1 MKAKLLAMAFAALL
15 SLSFAA
21 SVLGATPEEMSG
33 MYGGD
38 FTIAVKDPALELNPK
53 LATDDASWNIID
65 LLYDSLGRMDPVTLE
80 VVPWVAESW
89 TVEGDDVTVVLK
101 PSAVWHD
108 GSAVTA
114 SDVEYTYEM
123 FYTGYSVNVVSPTE
137 AVFTFASGGGMFM
150 TEGLQKPL
158 VKSQDSS
165 PSQGCGAFELL
176 DRVAGDH
183 VTIGAYDGYF
193 EGRPYLDTIEF
204 IVYPDMDTAAV
215 DLMDQTIDMI
225 GWTLSSTDPTD
236 IRSNNKTI
244 LDQPHLAVVNN
255 PGFEFLYFGFNPID
269 ELTSEELRV
278 ALAMLVNKDL
288 YASVE
293 PNTFVTHSP
302 MTKYNGYWYST
313 SLVKYNAGYFFDAT
327 GRQSTN
333 YYAGLHEL
341 ERLGYFDRD
350 CDGWREAPD
359 GSSVSMTMLGPS
371 INDDLRKNTM
381 AMDYRVLLSNMDL
394 DITMSTT
401 GDPATFDIVLGMGE
415 LGLEP
420 SAIRDL
426 PMLAD
431 YTFGDLDAA
440 LDAADDALDRE
451 TRQMYVHEA
460 QNLISTHVP
469 FVPILMYDAIEA
481 YNRVTFT
488 GWVDMTGGINNF
500 WSFTDL
506 HMIRSG
512 SLTIS
517 VETSVAAVDS
527 GGNATVTVRVLDS
540 TGGSVEGANVEL
552 SADVGAFLLGTGT
565 TDSLGEFQTTFT
577 APAASDVADIEIMA
591 TTFLATYEGATA
603 STKITVHPVVSTL
616 MVTVGRQTSVLESGA
631 STTVTVVITDQDLI
645 PVDGCAVYM
654 VVDHAGA
661 TLGSPT
667 PVAGSPGQFT
677 ASFTGNV
684 TTDTSFKVTVTAV
697 KDGSETGTGFTNVL
711 VRSWGGVEPPQIE
724 KIESIPDVGILAMI
738 SVTLVALLVIAYR
751 RREH

>member
-1 MKAKLLAMAFAALL
+1 
-15 SLSFAA
+15 
-21 SVLGATPEEMSG
+21 
-33 MYGGD
+33 
-38 FTIAVKDPALELNPK
+38 
-53 LATDDASWNIID
+53 
-65 LLYDSLGRMDPVTLE
+65 
-80 VVPWVAESW
+80 
-89 TVEGDDVTVVLK
+89 
-101 PSAVWHD
+101 
-108 GSAVTA
+108 
-114 SDVEYTYEM
+114 
-123 FYTGYSVNVVSPTE
+123 
-137 AVFTFASGGGMFM
+137 
-150 TEGLQKPL
+150 
-158 VKSQDSS
+158 
-165 PSQGCGAFELL
+165 
-176 DRVAGDH
+176 
-183 VTIGAYDGYF
+183 
-193 EGRPYLDTIEF
+193 
-204 IVYPDMDTAAV
+204 
-215 DLMDQTIDMI
+215 
-225 GWTLSSTDPTD
+225 
-236 IRSNNKTI
+236 
-244 LDQPHLAVVNN
+244 
-255 PGFEFLYFGFNPID
+255 
-269 ELTSEELRV
+269 
-278 ALAMLVNKDL
+278 MLVNKDL

-313 SLVKYNAGYFFDAT
+313 SLVKYNAGYFYDIT

-350 CDGWREAPD
+350 CNGWREAPD

-371 INDDLRKNTM
+371 VTDDLRKNTM

-440 LDAADDALDRE
+440 LDAADNALDRE

-481 YNRVTFT
+481 YNRDTYT

-540 TGGSVEGANVEL
+540 TGGSMEGANVEL

-577 APAASDVADIEIMA
+577 APAASDVADIEITA

-645 PVDGCAVYM
+645 PVDGCTVYM

-667 PVAGSPGQFT
+667 PVTGSPGQFT

>member
-38 FTIAVKDPALELNPK
+38 FTIAVKDTSLELNPK

-65 LLYDSLGRMDPVTLE
+65 LLYDSLGRLDPVTLE

-89 TVEGDDVTVVLK
+89 TVEGDDVTIVLK
-101 PSAVWHD
+101 PTAVWHD

-114 SDVEYTYEM
+114 SDVEYTYET
-123 FYTGYSVNVVSPTE
+123 FYTGYSVSVTSPTE

-158 VKSQDSS
+158 VKSLDAN
-165 PSQGCGAFELL
+165 PLQGCGPFEFL

-204 IVYPDMDTAAV
+204 IVYSDMDTAAV

-236 IRSNNKTI
+236 IRSNNETI
-244 LDQPHLAVVNN
+244 LDQTHLAVVNN
-255 PGFEFLYFGFNPID
+255 PGFEFLYFGFNEID
-269 ELTSEELRV
+269 ELASEELRV
-278 ALAMLVNKDL
+278 ALAMFANKDL
-288 YASVE
+288 YAAVE

-302 MTKYNGYWYST
+302 MTKFNGYWHST
-313 SLVKYNAGYFFDAT
+313 SLTEYNAGYFYDIT

-359 GSSVSMTMLGPS
+359 GSTVSMTMLGPS
-371 INDDLRKNTM
+371 LNDDLRKNTI
-381 AMDYRVLLSNMDL
+381 ATDFTVLLSNMDL
-394 DITMSTT
+394 DITMSVT
-401 GDPATFDIVLGMGE
+401 GDPATFDVVVGVGE

-431 YTFGDLDAA
+431 YSFGDLNAA
-440 LDAADDALDRE
+440 LDAADNALDME

-460 QNLISTHVP
+460 QNLISAHVP
-469 FVPILMYDAIEA
+469 FIPLLMYDAVEA
-481 YNRVTFT
+481 YNRDTYA
-488 GWVDMTGGINNF
+488 GWVGTVGGINNF
-500 WSFTDL
+500 WSFTNL
-506 HMIRSG
+506 QMIQAG
-512 SLTIS
+512 SLAVS
-517 VETSVAAVDS
+517 VELTELDS
-527 GGNATVTVRVLDS
+527 AGNATVTVRVLDS
-540 TGGSVEGANVEL
+540 TGGSIVGANVEL
-552 SADVGAFLLGTGT
+552 SADAGAFLSGTGT

-577 APAASDVADIEIMA
+577 APGVSAVTDIGITA
-591 TTFLATYEGATA
+591 TAFLATYEGATA
-603 STKITVHPVVSTL
+603 STMITVHPAVSKLIVV
-616 MVTVGRQTSVLESGA
+616 VGRQTPVLESGG
-631 STTVTVVITDQDLI
+631 STLITMAITDQDMI
-645 PVDGCAVYM
+645 PVDVDASDVY
-654 VVDHAGA
+654 VSVDHAGA
-661 TLGSPT
+661 TLGDPT
-667 PVAGSPGQFT
+667 PVTGSPGEFT

-684 TTDTSFKVTVTAV
+684 TTDTLFKVTVTAV
-697 KDGSETGTGFTNVL
+697 KDGYDAGSGSNDVV

-738 SVTLVALLVIAYR
+738 SVTLVALLVMAYR

>member
-1 MKAKLLAMAFAALL
+1 MKAKLLALAFAALL

-38 FTIAVKDPALELNPK
+38 FTIAVKDTTLELNPK

-65 LLYDSLGRMDPVTLE
+65 LLYDSLGRLDPVTLE

-89 TVEGDDVTVVLK
+89 TVESSDVTIVLK

-114 SDVEYTYEM
+114 SDVEYTYET
-123 FYTGYSVNVVSPTE
+123 FYTGYSVSVISPTE

-158 VKSQDSS
+158 IKSLDAN
-165 PSQGCGAFELL
+165 PSEGCGPFEFV

-204 IVYPDMDTAAV
+204 IVYSDMDTAAV

-236 IRSNNKTI
+236 IRSNNETI

-269 ELTSEELRV
+269 ELASEELRV
-278 ALAMLVNKDL
+278 ALAMFANKDL
-288 YASVE
+288 YAAVE

-302 MTKYNGYWYST
+302 MTKFNGYWHST
-313 SLVKYNAGYFFDAT
+313 SLTEYNAGYFYDIT

-333 YYAGLHEL
+333 YNAGLHEL

-359 GSSVSMTMLGPS
+359 GSTVSMTMLGPS
-371 INDDLRKNTM
+371 LDDDLRKNTI
-381 AMDYRVLLSNMDL
+381 ATDITVLLSNMDL
-394 DITMSTT
+394 DITMSVT
-401 GDPATFDIVLGMGE
+401 GDPATFDVVLGVGE

-420 SAIRDL
+420 SAIRDI

-431 YTFGDLDAA
+431 YTFLDLNAA
-440 LDAADDALDRE
+440 LDAADNALDME
-451 TRQMYVHEA
+451 TRQTHVHEA
-460 QNLISTHVP
+460 QNLISAHVP
-469 FVPILMYDAIEA
+469 FVPLLMYDAIEA
-481 YNRVTFT
+481 YNRDTYA
-488 GWVDMTGGINNF
+488 GWAGTVGGINNF
-500 WSFTDL
+500 WSFTNL
-506 HMIRSG
+506 QKIQAG
-512 SLTIS
+512 SLAVS
-517 VETSVAAVDS
+517 VELTELDS
-527 GGNATVTVRVLDS
+527 AGNATVTVRVLDG

-552 SADVGAFLLGTGT
+552 SADAGAFLSGTGT

-577 APAASDVADIEIMA
+577 APGVSDVTDVGITA
-591 TTFLATYEGATA
+591 TTFLATYTGATA
-603 STKITVHPVVSTL
+603 STKITVHPDVSKL
-616 MVTVGRQTSVLESGA
+616 IVTVDRQAPILESGG
-631 STTVTVVITDQDLI
+631 STSITMAITDQDMI
-645 PVDGCAVYM
+645 PVDVDVSDVYIS
-654 VVDHAGA
+654 VDHAGA

-667 PVAGSPGQFT
+667 ATGQPGEFT

-684 TTDTSFKVTVTAV
+684 TTDNLFKVTVTAM
-697 KDGSETGTGFTNVL
+697 KDGFDAGTGSTDVV

-724 KIESIPDVGILAMI
+724 KIESIPDVGILAMV
-738 SVTLVALLVIAYR
+738 SVTLVALLVMAYR